1 MGKVLILSVGL
12 LVVVGVVAGGRFERS
27 VFAPRVRRDASMR
40 CCNDGFDQSE
50 IHAKFAEIRNACV
63 GELGL
68 ADVPHEEMVKN
79 REHLN
84 CVTECIA
91 KKEGIADES
100 GALVHT
106 DLTKVVTEH
115 MSTIEWKVPLAE
127 GFIKQCFDEVE
138 AADSAFVPGDEAKC
152 NPEGFDFVFCLWRQF
167 TLSCPEEFR
176 DDSDK
181 CVELRDKLTNKE
193 DVSGLHDDIEA
204 AE

>member
-1 MGKVLILSVGL
+1 MGKVLILLGL
-12 LVVVGVVAGGRFERS
+12 LVVVSVAAAGRFERA

-50 IHAKFAEIRNACV
+50 IHAKFAEIRTACI

-68 ADVPHEEMVKN
+68 GEVSHEEMMKN

-84 CVTECIA
+84 CITECIA
-91 KKEGIADES
+91 KKEGIADEN
-100 GALVHT
+100 GELVHT
-106 DLTKVVTEH
+106 DLARVVSEH

-138 AADSAFVPGDEAKC
+138 ASDSAFVPSDDAKC

-167 TLSCPEEFR
+167 TLACPEEFR

-181 CVELRDKLTNKE
+181 CVELREKLSNKE
-193 DVSGLHDDIEA
+193 DVSGLHDEIEA

>member
-12 LVVVGVVAGGRFERS
+12 LVVVGAVAAGRFERS

-50 IHAKFAEIRNACV
+50 VHAKFAEIRAACV

-68 ADVPHEEMVKN
+68 AEVPHEEMMKN
-79 REHLN
+79 HEHLH
-84 CVTECIA
+84 CITECIA
-91 KKEGIADES
+91 KKEGLADET
-100 GALVHT
+100 GALVHE
-106 DLTKVVTEH
+106 DLAKVVTEH

-127 GFIKQCFDEVE
+127 GFVKQCFDEVE
-138 AADSAFVPGDEAKC
+138 ATDGAFVPSDEAKC

-181 CVELRDKLTNKE
+181 CVELREKLANKE
-193 DVSGLHDDIEA
+193 DVSGLHDEIEA